1 MMLPIDKAK
10 ISAAKLR
17 FCFSQF
23 LWFNVS
29 QRRPFPL
36 DVGSLAGKM
45 RSYPSGISLS
55 CVTGL
60 VTASITSYDQTTSC
74 HEPVSMW
81 HWRVHT
87 RLYDQQPRPQPAGE
101 RALMRFYSD
110 AKWISAIGINL
121 LKIFIERRM
130 RQSITSIN
138 ILQNSNWN
146 LYSFHLPMDSPPTA
160 VSNKFDCDWESNNF
174 KLNKIFVLVY

>member
-1 MMLPIDKAK
+1 MDA
-10 ISAAKLR
+10 
-17 FCFSQF
+17 
-23 LWFNVS
+23 
-29 QRRPFPL
+29 
-36 DVGSLAGKM
+36 GSLAEKM
-45 RSYPSGISLS
+45 RSYQSGITLS
-55 CVTGL
+55 CPCNWPDDWWVSWWQP
-60 VTASITSYDQTTSC
+60 ASLPIVRNHFLSWALS
-74 HEPVSMW
+74 PMW
-81 HWRVHT
+81 HT
-87 RLYDQQPRPQPAGE
+87 RLYDPPPCSRSHNQLGR

-121 LKIFIERRM
+121 LKIFIEHRM

-138 ILQNSNWN
+138 SLQNSNWN